1 MSGSLSLRAIG
12 LAATAAAF
20 SAAFVSTAAGQ
31 FATAITRPAAL
42 GPVPNPN
49 PALVYKLDLA
59 SGESTQFFDP
69 LAAPVIPATAP
80 GFQGL
85 AADEVTR
92 RLFAITTNGLR
103 SDLYA
108 ISYDSALATL
118 IAPCTVNPLLPINIG
133 NANGVVLTG
142 LGYDSTRNRLFG
154 VKGLQSGSGATLQP
168 EGIYEINTTTGQTTL
183 VRQFEVSPA
192 SDFTIDGF
200 DYDADSDKFFMA
212 DDDDTGGRNVYS
224 LDASNLAA
232 PLVLV
237 VAYPAGTTDVDGL
250 AVGGGKV
257 LLLSDGVQ
265 GNGGTHKIY
274 DIASGTFDA
283 PITTPYPSYA
293 PSSIGPVNPS
303 GGATYAPGLFT
314 EPPAVERCNA
324 ADIAYDTG
332 APLPPIGI
340 YGGTNNGV
348 TEGDYNLFFA
358 SFFDALPVCDI
369 ANDDGSPLPPF
380 GTLATNNGVTEADY
394 NLFFAI
400 FFDGCAF

>member
-1 MSGSLSLRAIG
+1 MSGCSSSRAIG
-12 LAATAAAF
+12 LSATVVML
-20 SAAFVSTAAGQ
+20 SAALVSTAAGQ
-31 FATAITRPAAL
+31 VATAITRPAAL

-49 PALVYKLDLA
+49 PALVYKLDLS
-59 SGESTQFFDP
+59 SGESAQFFDP

-85 AADEVTR
+85 AADEANR
-92 RLFAITTNGLR
+92 RLYAVTTNGLR
-103 SDLYA
+103 SDLHA
-108 ISYDSALATL
+108 ISYDTATATFVAQCR
-118 IAPCTVNPLLPINIG
+118 INPLVENTLT

-154 VKGLQSGSGATLQP
+154 VKSLQSGSGATLQP

-200 DYDADSDKFFMA
+200 DYDAASDKFFMA

-232 PLVLV
+232 PLVIV
-237 VAYPAGTTDVDGL
+237 FTYPAGTTDVDGL

-257 LLLSDGVQ
+257 FLLSDGVQ

-274 DIASGTFDA
+274 DIASGTFDE
-283 PITTPYPSYA
+283 PISTPYPAYA
-293 PSSIGPVNPS
+293 NSSLGPNTANPS

-314 EPPAVERCNA
+314 APPTPRCNA
-324 ADIAYDTG
+324 ADIANDDG
-332 APLPPIGI
+332 SPLPPTGTA
-340 YGGTNNGV
+340 GTNNGV

-358 SFFDALPVCDI
+358 TFFDAGAACDI

-380 GTLATNNGVTEADY
+380 GTLATNNGVTEGDY

-400 FFDGCAF
+400 FFDGCSF

>member
-1 MSGSLSLRAIG
+1 MSGCPSSRALG
-12 LAATAAAF
+12 LAITVAAI

-59 SGESTQFFDP
+59 TGVSTQFFDP

-85 AADEVTR
+85 AADEANR
-92 RLFAITTNGLR
+92 RLYAVTTNGLR
-103 SDLYA
+103 SDLHA
-108 ISYDSALATL
+108 ISYDTALATFVAQCR
-118 IAPCTVNPLLPINIG
+118 INPLIDNTVS

-154 VKGLQSGSGATLQP
+154 VKSLQSGSGATLQP

-183 VRQFEVSPA
+183 VRTFEVSPA

-200 DYDADSDKFFMA
+200 DYDAASDKFFMA

-232 PLVLV
+232 PLVIV
-237 VAYPAGTTDVDGL
+237 FTYPAGTTDVDGL

-257 LLLSDGVQ
+257 FLLSDGVQ

-314 EPPAVERCNA
+314 APPTLRCNA
-324 ADIAYDTG
+324 ADIAFDDG
-332 APLPPIGI
+332 LALPPIGI
-340 YGGTNNGV
+340 AGGTNNGV

-358 SFFDALPVCDI
+358 NFFDALPVCDI
-369 ANDDGSPLPPF
+369 ANDDSSPLPPF
-380 GTLATNNGVTEADY
+380 GTLQTNNGVTEGDY
-394 NLFFAI
+394 NLFFSI
-400 FFDGCAF
+400 FFNGCAF